1 MFLLSSPSA
10 GTRMVLVFRPMDS
23 VLRTACRCCLNFHSQ
38 RFSSRGR
45 DDASLFRDRQAQRLS
60 GANHGSI
67 RGSWPMAFSGCP
79 RGPRVVCET
88 GCPRHAAP
96 NFTVETHSRT
106 RASQEPDRPPPGKIP
121 GNGADSRNTQA
132 VCGIRCWASNETPF
146 FQTINAIAAI
156 LRASVRRAISG
167 LIPLATRAL

>member
-1 MFLLSSPSA
+1 MF
-10 GTRMVLVFRPMDS
+10 LVFRPRDS
-23 VLRTACRCCLNFHSQ
+23 VHCTAAPGCLDFHSQ
-38 RFSSRGR
+38 RFSSCSRN
-45 DDASLFRDRQAQRLS
+45 DASLFRDRQAQRLS

-106 RASQEPDRPPPGKIP
+106 RASQEPTGHHQGKSRTMERIP
-121 GNGADSRNTQA
+121 
-132 VCGIRCWASNETPF
+132 ETLKLF
-146 FQTINAIAAI
+146 VV
-156 LRASVRRAISG
+156 SDVRRRTKLLSSKRSTRSLQSCAPASG
-167 LIPLATRAL
+167 APFPASFLWPPERCKTPATARVWWRR